1 MIAVIARMKGEGAAQ
16 ETSMQNSWPRES
28 QRLADHK
35 RMDRSIRG
43 GNKYNVKKAGKE
55 YGDERQS

>member
-1 MIAVIARMKGEGAAQ
+1 MIAVIARMRGEGAAQ

-35 RMDRSIRG
+35 RMDGSIRG
-43 GNKYNVKKAGKE
+43 GNKYDVKKAGKE